1 MEASII
7 LDNQGDGN
15 YFQNAREFLN
25 SPIVATL
32 LKIVLSTPAQISNIL
47 YVNNDSSLGTR
58 HNRTI
63 SIGNYVSAK
72 GSTNLIIDVPLDP
85 PVILNGKTYFKT
97 DVAANSEIDLMFY
110 YDQADIS
117 DLLE

>member
-1 MEASII
+1 MDVAII

-15 YFQNAREFLN
+15 YMQSAREFLT
-25 SPIVATL
+25 SPIMTDL
-32 LKIVLSTPAQISNIL
+32 LKIILSTPAQLSNIV
-47 YVNNDSSLGTR
+47 YIKNDSSLGYH

-63 SIGNYVSAK
+63 SIGSFVSAK

-85 PVILNGKTYFKT
+85 PVILNGKTYFQT

-110 YDQADIS
+110 YDQAEIS